1 MNNNDKTVISK
12 LLDDLM
18 HLEIDTIIKK
28 GMTSALQPEEIEDVM
43 RVLLTRYR
51 ERLAIIV
58 RRNNLDRSC
67 NEDDIVSYEKLYKA
81 LDDLNDYMDKNEI
94 RLEESDYII
103 FLRMKA
109 FCNYLR
115 SRTDAQAEAKN
126 NMIGF
131 LDRGPVSKNE
141 TAYTVNMDLA
151 GDFKLDINQR
161 DKVRIRRLF
170 DLGTERIVLQTRFGI
185 DGDVVTRIEEDFASK
200 PHQVVLKLHEEHTN
214 LSLKYWQ
221 SLVNIVVEFIKQI
234 GKSR

>member
-1 MNNNDKTVISK
+1 MNNSDKSVISK

-28 GMTSALQPEEIEDVM
+28 GMTSALQPEEIEDVL

-51 ERLAIIV
+51 EKLAVIV
-58 RRNNLDRSC
+58 RRNDMDKIC
-67 NEDDIVSYEKLYKA
+67 KPEEITSYEKLYTT
-81 LDDLNDYMDKNEI
+81 LDALNDYMDEQEL

-115 SRTDAQAEAKN
+115 SRTDAQAKSKEN
-126 NMIGF
+126 NIAF
-131 LDRGPVSKNE
+131 LDRGPAPKEATVYS
-141 TAYTVNMDLA
+141 VNMELA
-151 GDFKLDINQR
+151 DQFKLTINSR

-185 DGDVVTRIEEDFASK
+185 DGDVVTRIEENFAMK

-221 SLVNIVVEFIKQI
+221 SLVNIVVEFVKQI
-234 GKSR
+234 GKKR